1 MGLRWPLTA
10 LWKWA
15 GCIAD
20 KKGSSGDPAGLK
32 FGSTPPSHCDRD
44 LGPVTQPLCVLQEGS
59 GRGDQ
64 VCKAVG
70 SGPAS
75 VGTRPP
81 PWPSHHRCACGE
93 LIRLHDRLAGG
104 SETPG
109 ACSGGQELIQTVWAW
124 REPPNPLIPGR
135 DRDPRS
141 GTRTLGGGTETS
153 GVGRGPQNGD
163 RDTGGGTE
171 TPGEGQRPKGRDRD
185 PGGIPRIV
193 TRTRWWVGDRSR
205 RCAMGLSRS
214 RRGRGE
220 SGAGPGQAR
229 QQSKL
234 GNESVTV
241 QTRTLLE
248 KDEGHGQS
256 CQLPVV

>member
-81 PWPSHHRCACGE
+81 HGH
-93 LIRLHDRLAGG
+93 LITDA
-104 SETPG
+104 
-109 ACSGGQELIQTVWAW
+109 
-124 REPPNPLIPGR
+124 
-135 DRDPRS
+135 
-141 GTRTLGGGTETS
+141 
-153 GVGRGPQNGD
+153 
-163 RDTGGGTE
+163 
-171 TPGEGQRPKGRDRD
+171 
-185 PGGIPRIV
+185 
-193 TRTRWWVGDRSR
+193 
-205 RCAMGLSRS
+205 
-214 RRGRGE
+214 
-220 SGAGPGQAR
+220 
-229 QQSKL
+229 
-234 GNESVTV
+234 
-241 QTRTLLE
+241 
-248 KDEGHGQS
+248 
-256 CQLPVV
+256 PVVSLSGSMTGWLGARRPQEPVLGARS